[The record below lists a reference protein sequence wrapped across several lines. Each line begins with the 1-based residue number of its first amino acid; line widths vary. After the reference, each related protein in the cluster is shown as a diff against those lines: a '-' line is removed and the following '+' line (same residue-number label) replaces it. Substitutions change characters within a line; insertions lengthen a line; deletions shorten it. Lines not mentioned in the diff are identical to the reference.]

1 MIRPMP
7 LEVSAGE
14 EMVILEN
21 LPAFKRNGFH
31 FRVDE
36 DAPATKKRK
45 KQVRPTPVLAPQ
57 LTNCPTH

>member
-1 MIRPMP
+1 MIQPMP

-31 FRVDE
+31 FKVDE
-36 DAPATKKRK
+36 EAPATKKLK
-45 KQVRPTPVLAPQ
+45 VGFSNATMCCV
-57 LTNCPTH
+57 T